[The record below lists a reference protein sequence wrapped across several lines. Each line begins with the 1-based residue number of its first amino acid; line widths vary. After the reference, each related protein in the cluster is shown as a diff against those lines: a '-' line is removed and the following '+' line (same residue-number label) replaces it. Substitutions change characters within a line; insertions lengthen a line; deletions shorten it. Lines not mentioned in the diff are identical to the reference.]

1 MEQPKKKGENDLN
14 LWNSEKKTGAKLQ
27 GTGLGSG
34 FWDETPKAQAT
45 KAKTKDTTEWKGA
58 GVSVC
63 EPQTSAKG
71 PTFRANEE
79 LHLNTTQIFLFF

>member
-1 MEQPKKKGENDLN
+1 MKLGQ
-14 LWNSEKKTGAKLQ
+14 GAKLQ

-45 KAKTKDTTEWKGA
+45 SKAKDTTEWKGE
-58 GVSVC
+58 GEGVC

-71 PTFRANEE
+71 PTFRANE
-79 LHLNTTQIFLFF
+79 LHLNTTQIFYFFKWAKDFQQAFLQS